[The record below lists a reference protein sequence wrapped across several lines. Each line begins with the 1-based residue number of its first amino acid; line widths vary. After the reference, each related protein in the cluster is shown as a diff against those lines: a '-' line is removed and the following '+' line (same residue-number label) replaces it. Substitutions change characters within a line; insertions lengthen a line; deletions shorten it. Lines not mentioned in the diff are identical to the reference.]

1 MEQEGDKVV
10 FARSEEKDL
19 QYVKFLGD
27 GDSKAY
33 DEAKKVVTYN
43 ISKVDCVNHV
53 SREWAAL
60 FEN

>member
-33 DEAKKVVTYN
+33 DEAKKVVT
-43 ISKVDCVNHV
+43 
-53 SREWAAL
+53 
-60 FEN
+60 